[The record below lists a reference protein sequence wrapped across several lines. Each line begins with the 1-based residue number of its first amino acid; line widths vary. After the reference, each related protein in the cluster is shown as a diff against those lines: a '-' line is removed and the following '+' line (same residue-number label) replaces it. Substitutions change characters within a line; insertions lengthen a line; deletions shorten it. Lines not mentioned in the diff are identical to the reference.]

1 MTTKIKVLRTSQPT
15 VKTKTVVKNYGN
27 GQIAEFTDVPDFK
40 GPRVHLPGVNS
51 TEFWAKNPKSGYR
64 LQMKMASKELYRQ
77 CIHNPKL
84 CEEHNLTSSDLDNL
98 QAGKTPEGRTWH
110 HAQERLRYGTG
121 R

>member
-77 CIHNPKL
+77 CLK
-84 CEEHNLTSSDLDNL
+84 
-98 QAGKTPEGRTWH
+98 A
-110 HAQERLRYGTG
+110 
-121 R
+121 